1 MTILVTATSG
11 HLGRLVVDA
20 LLERGA
26 NPAEVVA
33 TARDTAKI
41 ADLAARGVR
50 TATLDYDRPETI
62 AVALDDVDTVLLISG
77 SVPGA
82 RVDGHRNVIDAAKAA
97 GVSKLVYTSA
107 PKATTVEGFPLAADH
122 KATEEAIAASGLPAV
137 ILRNNWYTENYVA
150 DVARAA
156 ETGVITSST
165 GDGRVASATR
175 ADFADAAAVALLE
188 DGHVGEVYELSGDT
202 AWAFD
207 ELAAVASEVLGREVS
222 YQRLTN
228 AEHVAALQA
237 AGLDAGTAGFVAGI
251 DDAIS
256 RGVLADAE
264 PTLATLIGRPT
275 TPLADALR
283 AALADEQAA
292 A

>member
-1 MTILVTATSG
+1 MTILITAASG

-20 LLERGA
+20 LLDRGA
-26 NPAEVVA
+26 DAADLVA
-33 TARDTAKI
+33 TARDTSKL
-41 ADLAARGVR
+41 ADIAARGVR
-50 TATLDYDRPETI
+50 TAVLDYDHPETI
-62 AVALDDVDTVLLISG
+62 VAALDGVDTVLLISG

-122 KATEEAIAASGLPAV
+122 KATEEAIAESGIPAV

-150 DVARAA
+150 DVSRAA
-156 ETGVITSST
+156 ETGVITSSA

-175 ADFADAAAVALLE
+175 ADFAEGTAVVLLDE
-188 DGHVGEVYELSGDT
+188 GHIGEVYEFSGDT
-202 AWAFD
+202 AWSF
-207 ELAAVASEVLGREVS
+207 EEFAAATAEVVGREVT

-228 AEHVAALQA
+228 AEHVAALES

-251 DDAIS
+251 DAAIS

-275 TPLADALR
+275 TPLVDALR
-283 AALADEQAA
+283 AALGSESAA